1 MPQAQATTP
10 PDPGET
16 LRLDDALKLAGV
28 ASTGG
33 EAKVMIQ
40 GGAVRVNGAVETRRK
55 RKLVEGDVVEVGD
68 ETFEIAIADVD
79 DDEDEDG
86 GAVAA
91 TGTGDEVGA
100 AAGGVEAHDGGPVPI
115 RAPGQGELEDDGDE
129 DDEDEDDD
137 DDWSDDED
145 DEDDDRM
152 ELRGGFDD
160 DDEDDDALR
169 LDDDDLA
176 RWAAWVE
183 DRVADD
189 DVEAVIIRLG
199 ALHPDALE
207 AVFARLPADVEE
219 RVLDGLDAVLEGAEE
234 DGSGG
239 PGDAP
244 MQA

>member
-1 MPQAQATTP
+1 MPDAQAPTP
-10 PDPGET
+10 TDPGET

-33 EAKVMIQ
+33 EAKVLIQ

-55 RKLVEGDVVEVGD
+55 RRLVEGDVVEVGD

-79 DDEDEDG
+79 DDEDEAEG
-86 GAVAA
+86 GALGASA
-91 TGTGDEVGA
+91 DDEDDDGTGSTAAHEV
-100 AAGGVEAHDGGPVPI
+100 DPYPI
-115 RAPGQGELEDDGDE
+115 RAPGAGDLEEDEDDDAW

-137 DDWSDDED
+137 DDDEAI
-145 DEDDDRM
+145 
-152 ELRGGFDD
+152 ELRSGFDD
-160 DDEDDDALR
+160 DDDDDALR
-169 LDDDDLA
+169 LDDEELA

-183 DRVADD
+183 ERVGDD

-207 AVFARLPADVEE
+207 EVFARLPADVEE

>member
-1 MPQAQATTP
+1 MPDAQAPTP
-10 PDPGET
+10 TDPGET

-33 EAKVMIQ
+33 EAKVLIQ

-55 RKLVEGDVVEVGD
+55 RRLVEGDVVEVGD

-79 DDEDEDG
+79 DDEDEAEG
-86 GAVAA
+86 GALGASA
-91 TGTGDEVGA
+91 DDEDDDGTGSTAAHEV
-100 AAGGVEAHDGGPVPI
+100 DPYPI
-115 RAPGQGELEDDGDE
+115 RAPGAGDLEEDEDDDAW

-137 DDWSDDED
+137 DDDEAI
-145 DEDDDRM
+145 
-152 ELRGGFDD
+152 ELRSGFDD
-160 DDEDDDALR
+160 DDDDDAIR
-169 LDDDDLA
+169 LDDEELA

-183 DRVADD
+183 ERVGDD

-207 AVFARLPADVEE
+207 EVFARLPADVEE

>member
-1 MPQAQATTP
+1 MSHAQAPTP

-33 EAKVMIQ
+33 EAKVLIQ

-79 DDEDEDG
+79 DDEDGALAESGADG
-86 GAVAA
+86 GVA
-91 TGTGDEVGA
+91 GTDDADEDL
-100 AAGGVEAHDGGPVPI
+100 AGGVAAHEVDPFPI
-115 RAPGQGELEDDGDE
+115 RAPGAGELEEDGDDE
-129 DDEDEDDD
+129 DDDWDEDDDEDDD
-137 DDWSDDED
+137 DAI
-145 DEDDDRM
+145 
-152 ELRGGFDD
+152 ELRSDV

-169 LDDDDLA
+169 LDADDLA

-207 AVFARLPADVEE
+207 AVFALLPADVEE

-239 PGDAP
+239 RGDAP

>member
-1 MPQAQATTP
+1 MSDQARTM

-33 EAKVMIQ
+33 EAKVLIQ

-55 RKLVEGDVVEVGD
+55 RRLIEGDVVEVGD
-68 ETFEIAIADVD
+68 ETFEISIADVD
-79 DDEDEDG
+79 DDEDETDAPA
-86 GAVAA
+86 GADAR
-91 TGTGDEVGA
+91 D
-100 AAGGVEAHDGGPVPI
+100 DDPLPI
-115 RAPGQGELEDDGDE
+115 RAPGAGELDEGDDDDE
-129 DDEDEDDD
+129 DDDEDDD
-137 DDWSDDED
+137 DEGDVWDDEGI
-145 DEDDDRM
+145 
-152 ELRGGFDD
+152 ELRTGVD
-160 DDEDDDALR
+160 DDEDDALR
-169 LDDDDLA
+169 LDDDELT

-199 ALHPDALE
+199 GLHPDALE
-207 AVFARLPADVEE
+207 AVFQRLPADVEE
-219 RVLDGLDAVLEGAEE
+219 RVLDGLDAVLEGTEE

>member
-1 MPQAQATTP
+1 MSDQARTT

-33 EAKVMIQ
+33 EAKVLIQ
-40 GGAVRVNGAVETRRK
+40 GGAVRVNGTVETRRK
-55 RKLVEGDVVEVGD
+55 RKLIEGDVVEVGD

-79 DDEDEDG
+79 DDEDAQGEE
-86 GAVAA
+86 AA
-91 TGTGDEVGA
+91 PS
-100 AAGGVEAHDGGPVPI
+100 GVEARDPDPLPI
-115 RAPGQGELEDDGDE
+115 RAPGAGDL
-129 DDEDEDDD
+129 DDD
-137 DDWSDDED
+137 LDDDDED
-145 DEDDDRM
+145 DEDDDEDDAWDDEGI
-152 ELRGGFDD
+152 ELRTDVD
-160 DDEDDDALR
+160 DDEDDALH
-169 LDDDDLA
+169 LDDDELA

-199 ALHPDALE
+199 GLHPDALE
-207 AVFARLPADVEE
+207 AVFQRLPAEVEE

>member
-1 MPQAQATTP
+1 MPDAQAPTP
-10 PDPGET
+10 TDPGET

-33 EAKVMIQ
+33 EAKVLIQ

-55 RKLVEGDVVEVGD
+55 RRLVEGDVVEVGD

-79 DDEDEDG
+79 DDEDEAEG
-86 GAVAA
+86 GALGASA
-91 TGTGDEVGA
+91 DDDDDGTGSTAAHEV
-100 AAGGVEAHDGGPVPI
+100 DPYPI
-115 RAPGQGELEDDGDE
+115 RAPGAGDLEEDEDDDAW

-137 DDWSDDED
+137 DDEAI
-145 DEDDDRM
+145 
-152 ELRGGFDD
+152 ELRSGFDD
-160 DDEDDDALR
+160 DDDDDALR
-169 LDDDDLA
+169 LDDEELA

-183 DRVADD
+183 ERVGDD

-207 AVFARLPADVEE
+207 EVFARLPADVEE

>member
-1 MPQAQATTP
+1 MPHAQASTP
-10 PDPGET
+10 SDPGET

-55 RKLVEGDVVEVGD
+55 RKLIEGDVVEVGD

-79 DDEDEDG
+79 EDQEDGLAAGAAPAGAHDVEDRIDAPAGGISAHDADPYPIRAPGAGELEEDGDDEDDWDDDDDDDDDEDED
-86 GAVAA
+86 A
-91 TGTGDEVGA
+91 
-100 AAGGVEAHDGGPVPI
+100 I
-115 RAPGQGELEDDGDE
+115 
-129 DDEDEDDD
+129 
-137 DDWSDDED
+137 
-145 DEDDDRM
+145 
-152 ELRGGFDD
+152 ELRSGFD
-160 DDEDDDALR
+160 EEEDDALR
-169 LDDDDLA
+169 LDDDELV
-176 RWAAWVE
+176 RWATWVE

>member
-1 MPQAQATTP
+1 MSDHVRTT

-33 EAKVMIQ
+33 EAKVLIQ

-55 RKLVEGDVVEVGD
+55 RKLIEGDVVEVGD
-68 ETFEIAIADVD
+68 ETFEIAIAEVD

-86 GAVAA
+86 EAPADGA
-91 TGTGDEVGA
+91 
-100 AAGGVEAHDGGPVPI
+100 EARDPDPLPI
-115 RAPGQGELEDDGDE
+115 RAPGAGELDEDDDDTDDDE
-129 DDEDEDDD
+129 DDEDEDWDDEGIELRTGIDD
-137 DDWSDDED
+137 D
-145 DEDDDRM
+145 
-152 ELRGGFDD
+152 
-160 DDEDDDALR
+160 DDDALR
-169 LDDDDLA
+169 LDDEELD
-176 RWAAWVE
+176 RWSAWVQ

-199 ALHPDALE
+199 GLHPDALE
-207 AVFARLPADVEE
+207 AVFQRLPADVEE

>member
-1 MPQAQATTP
+1 MPDAQAPTP

-55 RKLVEGDVVEVGD
+55 RRLIEGDVVEVGD

-79 DDEDEDG
+79 DDDDVAG
-86 GAVAA
+86 GAVGASGAHGASADDEGTDGTAA
-91 TGTGDEVGA
+91 HEV
-100 AAGGVEAHDGGPVPI
+100 DPYPI
-115 RAPGQGELEDDGDE
+115 RAPGAGELEEDGGD
-129 DDEDEDDD
+129 DDEDEPWDD
-137 DDWSDDED
+137 D
-145 DEDDDRM
+145 DEDDDEGI
-152 ELRGGFDD
+152 ELRSGFDD
-160 DDEDDDALR
+160 DDDDDDALR
-169 LDDDDLA
+169 LDDEDLA

-183 DRVADD
+183 ERVGDD

-207 AVFARLPADVEE
+207 EVFARLPADVEE
-219 RVLDGLDAVLEGAEE
+219 RVLDGLDAVLEGAAE

>member
-1 MPQAQATTP
+1 MSDHVRTT

-33 EAKVMIQ
+33 EAKVLIQ

-55 RKLVEGDVVEVGD
+55 RKLIEGDVVEVGD
-68 ETFEIAIADVD
+68 ETFEIAITDV
-79 DDEDEDG
+79 DDEDE
-86 GAVAA
+86 
-91 TGTGDEVGA
+91 EW
-100 AAGGVEAHDGGPVPI
+100 
-115 RAPGQGELEDDGDE
+115 
-129 DDEDEDDD
+129 DDEGI
-137 DDWSDDED
+137 
-145 DEDDDRM
+145 
-152 ELRGGFDD
+152 ELRTGIDVDD
-160 DDEDDDALR
+160 DDDALR
-169 LDDDDLA
+169 LDDDELA

-199 ALHPDALE
+199 GLHPDALE
-207 AVFARLPADVEE
+207 AVFQRLPADVEE

>member
-1 MPQAQATTP
+1 MPHAQAPTP
-10 PDPGET
+10 PAPGET

-40 GGAVRVNGAVETRRK
+40 GGAVRVNGTVETRRK

-79 DDEDEDG
+79 DEDDELAADAAPGG
-86 GAVAA
+86 GADPDAEDDDPVGGIAA
-91 TGTGDEVGA
+91 RDA
-100 AAGGVEAHDGGPVPI
+100 DPYPI
-115 RAPGQGELEDDGDE
+115 RAPGAGELEDDG
-129 DDEDEDDD
+129 EDEDDD
-137 DDWSDDED
+137 EDDWDDED
-145 DEDDDRM
+145 DEDDDGI
-152 ELRGGFDD
+152 ELRSGFDD
-160 DDEDDDALR
+160 LDDEDDDALR

-176 RWAAWVE
+176 RWTAWIE

-207 AVFARLPADVEE
+207 AVFERLPADVEE